1 MTGRIK
7 YTTMQSVEIDYLE
20 SFLRSLRN
28 NYSLN
33 DDLKKPIQAYFSDP
47 KEKQLLSE
55 QLVNLLKN
63 RKLVALLSEVGI
75 EEQKGFLGEMGT
87 RLIYKFLPPIF
98 SDAEFTKVIQ
108 LYFHEKDDFKWLQAI
123 SEEELASFCLSLP
136 SPSFLEIQKPIEKE
150 FINTI
155 YVLAHK
161 IAAIGI
167 EQEVIAKLPHLD
179 DLESPFLGLSREVTM
194 YVERK
199 LTATNKDTTT
209 DFGQIKIMVS
219 QCKSQ
224 INLLYKHKDKFGI
237 SLKMTVLI
245 RRLEKYLSRLLQLL
259 SWLEAKTPVSRALL
273 TAQILQEI
281 VYTQN
286 TKYSLRRYVADTLQ
300 FLSFKVVEN
309 TSKTGENYIASSKKE
324 YWKLFRKAL
333 GGGIIVAFLCGIKT
347 TIYYQ
352 HFPIFWEAFFYTLN
366 YSIGFIIIHL
376 LQFTLATKQPAMT
389 ASTIAASLSN
399 GGKNPSWLTNST
411 RLLTNLTRSQFIS
424 LLGNAIIAF
433 PVAYGLSWINF
444 WITGYHLASP
454 QKAYKMIQELHLL
467 DSLAI
472 FHAGIAGI
480 YLMISGLI
488 SGYYENKWIYSS
500 MQERVSQNIYL
511 KAIFKP
517 ETLTRYAHF
526 LTKNIGSLTGNF
538 FLGVF
543 LGTTAAV
550 GFTLGLPLDIRHIT
564 FSSGN
569 FGLAAAKFGTNLPLS
584 VIIHSL
590 AGVAVIG
597 LINVIVSFGLSII
610 IALSS
615 RGTHWR
621 EIKQLSKSVFFQ
633 FFQNSLSFIYPV
645 QDKFKKK

>member
-1 MTGRIK
+1 
-7 YTTMQSVEIDYLE
+7 MQSLSVDYLHI
-20 SFLRSLRN
+20 LLQSLRN
-28 NYSLN
+28 NFSQG
-33 DDLKKPIQAYFSDP
+33 DDNKKELLAFFQDS
-47 KEKQLLSE
+47 KEKHLLSK
-55 QLVNLLKN
+55 QLVTLLKD

-75 EEQKGFLGEMGT
+75 DDQKGFFSEMST
-87 RLIYKFLPPIF
+87 RLVYKFLPPIF
-98 SDAEFTKVIQ
+98 SDTEFTKVIQ
-108 LYFHEKDDFKWLQAI
+108 LYFHKKDDFKWLQAI
-123 SEEELASFCLSLP
+123 SQDELAAFFLSLP
-136 SPSFLEIQKPIEKE
+136 TELFLTVQKHVEKE
-150 FINTI
+150 FVNTI

-161 IAAIGI
+161 IASIGI

-199 LTATNKDTTT
+199 LTASDKDTTT

-259 SWLEAKTPVSRALL
+259 SWLEAKTPEARALL
-273 TAQILQEI
+273 TSKILQEI

-333 GGGIIVAFLCGIKT
+333 GGGIVVAVLCGIKT

-352 HFPIFWEAFFYTLN
+352 HFPIFWEALFYSLN
-366 YSIGFIIIHL
+366 YSIGFILIHL
-376 LQFTLATKQPAMT
+376 LRFTLATKQPAMT
-389 ASTIAASLSN
+389 ASTIAATLSN
-399 GGKNPSWLTNST
+399 GGKNPGWLTNST

-424 LLGNAIIAF
+424 LLGNALIAF
-433 PVAYGLSWINF
+433 PIAYGLSWLNF
-444 WITGYHLASP
+444 WITGYHIASP

-467 DSLAI
+467 DSLALL
-472 FHAGIAGI
+472 HAGIAGI

-500 MQERVSQNIYL
+500 MQDRISQNTYL
-511 KAIFKP
+511 KAILKQEKLTHYAAF
-517 ETLTRYAHF
+517 LTR
-526 LTKNIGSLTGNF
+526 NIGSLTGNF

-550 GFTLGLPLDIRHIT
+550 GFTLGLPIDIRHIT
-564 FSSGN
+564 FASGN
-569 FGLAAAKFGTNLPLS
+569 FGLAAARLGETLPLALI
-584 VIIHSL
+584 VHSL
-590 AGVAVIG
+590 VGVAVIG
-597 LINVIVSFGLSII
+597 LINVIVSFGLSIV

-615 RGTHWR
+615 RGTNWQ
-621 EIKQLSKSVFFQ
+621 EIKQLSKSVFLH
-633 FFQNSLSFIYPV
+633 FFQNSLSFVYPV
-645 QDKFKKK
+645 QDKSKKK